1 MKGYDIS
8 KLSEEK
14 IRELERFAVRI
25 RIGIVDAIES
35 SGSGHIGG
43 SLSIADAV
51 AVLYGAVMRV
61 DPNDPKWPDRDKLV
75 CSKGHCGPALY
86 AALALKGFFPY
97 EELRTLNDP
106 HTRLPSHCDRNKTPG
121 IDATTGSL
129 GQGASMAV
137 GMALGDRIKGRD
149 TRVFLITGDGELNEG
164 QTWEAAMF
172 AAGKNIDNLVWL
184 VDFNK
189 KQLDGATADVLALG
203 DLEGKFRAFGFDAC
217 TVDGADI
224 GAVYDAVTKKS
235 DGRPIAVILDTLKGR
250 GIRDVE
256 NTENNHSM
264 SVPREKAEKWRGE
277 LMAELSRC

>member
-1 MKGYDIS
+1 MKGYDMS

-97 EELRTLNDP
+97 
-106 HTRLPSHCDRNKTPG
+106 
-121 IDATTGSL
+121 DAN
-129 GQGASMAV
+129 Q
-137 GMALGDRIKGRD
+137 
-149 TRVFLITGDGELNEG
+149 
-164 QTWEAAMF
+164 
-172 AAGKNIDNLVWL
+172 
-184 VDFNK
+184 
-189 KQLDGATADVLALG
+189 
-203 DLEGKFRAFGFDAC
+203 
-217 TVDGADI
+217 
-224 GAVYDAVTKKS
+224 
-235 DGRPIAVILDTLKGR
+235 
-250 GIRDVE
+250 
-256 NTENNHSM
+256 
-264 SVPREKAEKWRGE
+264 
-277 LMAELSRC
+277 